1 MRKKNCEL
9 CGHSEPGFMEMYE
22 VAPREIAEGAA
33 IKQSKVVRLC

>member
-22 VAPREIAEGAA
+22 VVPWEIVEG
-33 IKQSKVVRLC
+33 LL